1 MQNNLLDTLRD
12 PAVRDLA
19 WVIGAPG
26 LIDATMP
33 AYIGHVVEDRW
44 CSTQL
49 KNCAAW
55 LEALDNSPQ
64 PLHQFIAERPTRRL
78 GHYFETLIAYWL
90 AQIPGTKIIATNL
103 QVQNAFRTEGEY
115 DFLFS
120 NGDAKIIHWE
130 AAVKFYLQ
138 QEPLA
143 EQRAFIGPG
152 TRDRLDLKLSRVF
165 QHQLLLGGTPAG
177 QLSLPM
183 GVRLDKAQAF
193 IKGYLFYHTTASGET
208 AIPGISSSHLKGWW
222 IRHTLETIPQS
233 SADSRWIILPRMRW
247 LAPALL
253 PADAEVM
260 TVTAINLL
268 LDVHFR
274 LSSDAQL
281 LFEMVR
287 SNAGTWIEVSR
298 GFVVC
303 RHWPSLETKNNSDA
317 VNL

>member
-1 MQNNLLDTLRD
+1 M
-12 PAVRDLA
+12 RDLA

-26 LIDATMP
+26 LLDASAP
-33 AYIGHVVEDRW
+33 DYQGQVVDDEW
-44 CSTQL
+44 CSAQL
-49 KNCAAW
+49 HNCAAW
-55 LEALDNSPQ
+55 FEALDTTPQ
-64 PLHQFIAERPTRRL
+64 PLHKFIAERPTRRL

-90 AQIPGTKIIATNL
+90 AHIPGTKIIATNL
-103 QVQNAFRTEGEY
+103 QVQNEFRTAGEY
-115 DFLFS
+115 DFLFRD
-120 NGDAKIIHWE
+120 GDAKIVHWE

-165 QHQLLLGGTPAG
+165 QHQLLLGDTPAG
-177 QLSLPM
+177 RLSLPM

-193 IKGYLFYHTTASGET
+193 IKGYLFYHPTASGET
-208 AIPGISSSHLKGWW
+208 AIPGISSLHLKGWW
-222 IRHTLETIPQS
+222 IRHTLEALPQS
-233 SADSRWIILPRMRW
+233 STDSRWAILPRMRW

-260 TVTAINLL
+260 TDIAVNLL
-268 LDVHFR
+268 LDEHFR

-303 RHWPSLETKNNSDA
+303 RQWPALETKYN
-317 VNL
+317 